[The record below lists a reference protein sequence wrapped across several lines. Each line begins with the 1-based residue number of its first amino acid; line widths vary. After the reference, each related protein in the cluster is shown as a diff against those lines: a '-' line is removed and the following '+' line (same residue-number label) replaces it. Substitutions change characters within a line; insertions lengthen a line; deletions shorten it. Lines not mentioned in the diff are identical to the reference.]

1 MCAYTCVPTVCSL
14 YLCVCLHLSIYLL
27 YVCVMCGLCKCVCV
41 NVFGVLQF
49 VSLCVQAG
57 IYVCADEFCELRT
70 LGIEA
75 HGKLIM

>member
-1 MCAYTCVPTVCSL
+1 MRVSSFKYIFVICVCNMWA
-14 YLCVCLHLSIYLL
+14 LCVCVI
-27 YVCVMCGLCKCVCV
+27 
-41 NVFGVLQF
+41 VFGVLQF

-57 IYVCADEFCELRT
+57 IYVCADEFCELT